1 MYIANFPE
9 ISRNGIYSQKST
21 PAGGKQQSK
30 QKPAKTPLFIFAW
43 RSLRTIKDGEASTGL
58 QQQRPPN
65 AQARPETTP
74 LAFTPRPGARIRSQ
88 NLQGTSLLFLHEAP
102 RSQSGSG
109 CSSTLAREPA
119 RRLDIR
125 DGRLAER
132 TLPVASLP
140 ISLEAQALALG
151 AVAPSG
157 AECSSARGGARLL
170 PSEHSRDTTAG
181 VGFMHSARRAG
192 PKTPPLPSSR
202 AGRVLRLL

>member
-1 MYIANFPE
+1 ME
-9 ISRNGIYSQKST
+9 
-21 PAGGKQQSK
+21 KQ
-30 QKPAKTPLFIFAW
+30 
-43 RSLRTIKDGEASTGL
+43 
-58 QQQRPPN
+58 
-65 AQARPETTP
+65 AQASSNNALLMRKRAPRPRPETTP
-74 LAFTPRPGARIRSQ
+74 LAFMPRPGARIRSQ
-88 NLQGTSLLFLHEAP
+88 NLQGTSLLFLHEAS